1 MMQSLMA
8 MLRTAPDDA
17 VTRDLA
23 ETMSPVVVVTPP
35 EPIGLDNSAPRSRE
49 ETNARTKRNNDIL
62 FERYLYYI
70 DAQPHEDDN
79 TRTSL
84 RNLAWMCRMAI
95 KQDGMHFHKA
105 ARWLGFV
112 QGCLASRGIIDVDTE
127 REFSRT
133 LLWQS
138 EGVSESLQR
147 DT

>member
-8 MLRTAPDDA
+8 RLRATPDP
-17 VTRDLA
+17 VQLDLA
-23 ETMSPVVVVTPP
+23 ETVAPVVIVTPP
-35 EPIGLDNSAPRSRE
+35 EPVDLDNSPPRSRE
-49 ETNARTKRNNDIL
+49 ETNARTKRNNDLL
-62 FERYLYYI
+62 FERYLFFI
-70 DAQPHEDDN
+70 RAQPPEADDG
-79 TRTSL
+79 RTSL
-84 RNLAWMCRMAI
+84 RNLEWMCRMAI
-95 KQDGMHFHKA
+95 RQDSMHFNKA

-138 EGVSESLQR
+138 EGVSASLSR